1 MASWQLEILDCV
13 ARLTLCRP
21 PVNSLDAEA
30 LGELEKILTTVSDG
44 RGLRAL
50 VITGGPGA
58 VFCSGGDLKYW
69 RRIRDGRHVSES
81 GRCVFDHLERMEI
94 PTVAALNGGVIGD
107 GLSLAL
113 ACDLRIA
120 STRAS
125 IRLPELSLG
134 FIPGWLPIHHLVSAV
149 GRSEA
154 TKMLLTGA
162 PCDAA
167 EARRV
172 GLVHDVVPPERLEE
186 AAIECAGR
194 LAAAS
199 SHAVR
204 AAKSVL
210 RGGDERVWFQ
220 EVWGSTDWEEGIAA
234 LLAKRAPNFTGG
246 VVS

>member
-1 MASWQLEILDCV
+1 MGSWRLETLDCV
-13 ARLTLCRP
+13 ARLTLSRP
-21 PVNSLDAEA
+21 PVNALDAEA
-30 LGELEKILTTVSDG
+30 LGELERALATVSDA
-44 RGLRAL
+44 RALRAL
-50 VITGGPGA
+50 VITGGPGT

-69 RRIRDGRHVSES
+69 RGIRDGRHVSES
-81 GRCVFDHLERMEI
+81 GRSVLDRLERMEI

-113 ACDLRIA
+113 ACDLRVA

-125 IRLPELSLG
+125 FRLPELGYG
-134 FIPGWLPIHHLVSAV
+134 FIPGWGFIHHLVSSV

-162 PCDAA
+162 PYDAA

-172 GLVHDVVPPERLEE
+172 GLVHDVVPPERLED
-186 AAIECAGR
+186 AAMECARG

-199 SHAVR
+199 SQAVR

-210 RGGDERVWFQ
+210 RGGDERAWFQ
-220 EVWGSTDWEEGIAA
+220 EVWGSTDWEEGIEA
-234 LLAKRAPNFTGG
+234 LMGKRAPKFTRGNEP
-246 VVS
+246 